1 MTTNED
7 RDEHSVDGPTAMEPT
22 TGRFDG
28 PPPPRHT
35 TRPEDSAGP
44 PAGSSGPAGPPVSR
58 VDGPAAGYF
67 EEPAAAPAT
76 PAPDEP
82 TIPDPTRPG
91 PATGQ
96 APPGPNPLDE
106 PTFADLATY
115 GPTSYL
121 PTTSYRTPTEPPRAH
136 PLDEP
141 TTNHSPTPPIDPAR
155 PSPLDEPTVAG
166 AIGYHADAPQPSQ
179 ATLTDGPTIAEPVTA
194 NGPIGHHVD
203 VPEPPQATPLDG
215 PTIAEPVTANG
226 PIGHHTDAPQPSQAT
241 PLDGPTVAEP
251 ITVNGPIGYH
261 ADVPEPPQATPTDT
275 TLAIPFGEADDEPT
289 SAVGTDEPTTTG
301 PTVGSWPFDEFEPPP
316 PTDLVWQPEHPTP
329 PPATRSP
336 AYYLSLGAAVVLVV
350 GLVALAA
357 VVTIIRPS
365 HEVAGSAIAEIPQ
378 ITTSGAPAP
387 TTSATV
393 PAAGPFADVAAHPLS
408 SSTTRMADATCALP
422 RFDPADDK
430 QAAFFAAAKVC
441 ADNAWRNVLQDAKL
455 TGEVK
460 VVMVTGAV
468 PTDCGDLA
476 PTTPS
481 TECDGTVY
489 IVPAY
494 LRDTEQNG
502 RYPGRYL
509 GVFLREY
516 ARALQDTTG
525 LSELVGAVT
534 TGSDADLDTRI
545 AQQATC
551 LAGVVS
557 GSMAGRGAI
566 DANITGEIRAR
577 LTTVDAPKDAQTW
590 LDKGF
595 QQRTPAACNTWV
607 S

>member
-7 RDEHSVDGPTAMEPT
+7 RDKHSVDGPTAMEPT
-22 TGRFDG
+22 TGHFDG
-28 PPPPRHT
+28 PTAH
-35 TRPEDSAGP
+35 A
-44 PAGSSGPAGPPVSR
+44 
-58 VDGPAAGYF
+58 PAAGYF

-82 TIPDPTRPG
+82 TSTDPTRPG

-96 APPGPNPLDE
+96 APPGPTPLDE

-121 PTTSYRTPTEPPRAH
+121 PTSSYRTPTEPPLAH
-136 PLDEP
+136 SLDEP
-141 TTNHSPTPPIDPAR
+141 TTNHSPTPPIDPAQ
-155 PSPLDEPTVAG
+155 PSPLDGPTVA
-166 AIGYHADAPQPSQ
+166 A
-179 ATLTDGPTIAEPVTA
+179 PVTA
-194 NGPIGHHVD
+194 NGPIGYHTD
-203 VPEPPQATPLDG
+203 VPEPPQASPLDG
-215 PTIAEPVTANG
+215 PTIAEPITANG
-226 PIGHHTDAPQPSQAT
+226 PIGHHTDAPQRQAT
-241 PLDGPTVAEP
+241 PVDGPTVAEP

-275 TLAIPFGEADDEPT
+275 TLAIPFSEAEADDEPT

-336 AYYLSLGAAVVLVV
+336 AYYLTLGAAVVLVV
-350 GLVALAA
+350 GLVALAV
-357 VVTIIRPS
+357 VVTIMRPS

-387 TTSATV
+387 TTSATA
-393 PAAGPFADVAAHPLS
+393 PTSGPFADVAAHPLS

-460 VVMVTGAV
+460 VVVVTGAV

-516 ARALQDTTG
+516 ARALQDVTG

-557 GSMAGRGAI
+557 GSMASRGAI
-566 DANITGEIRAR
+566 DSNITGEIRAR

-595 QQRTPAACNTWV
+595 QQRTPAACDTWV